1 MEYNSQR
8 PPLIIS
14 EYGRIVQKMIDHA
27 ITIPDR
33 ELRNRAAR
41 TIVSIMG
48 MLNPQLRDV
57 VDFKHKL
64 WDHLFIMSDFKL
76 DVDSPFPK
84 PSPTIGI
91 LKPRPLKYPK
101 QEIKYKF
108 YGKNMERM
116 IEAIAS
122 MDEGEERNRLI
133 QTIAN
138 FMKLQ
143 YLTWN
148 KDSVEDALIFEHLRE
163 LSGGK
168 IDVSEQDFKLQQHFV
183 FSTRNAGLT
192 SSQKRKRKK
201 KKRFNSGS

>member
-33 ELRNRAAR
+33 EQRNRAAR

-133 QTIAN
+133 QTMAN
-138 FMKLQ
+138 FMKIQ

-148 KDSVEDALIFEHLRE
+148 KDSVEDSLIFEHLRE

-168 IDVSEQDFKLQQHFV
+168 INVSEQDFKLQQHFV
-183 FSTRNAGLT
+183 FNTRNAGIT
-192 SSQKRKRKK
+192 SSQKRKRRK
-201 KKRFNSGS
+201 KKRFNQGS